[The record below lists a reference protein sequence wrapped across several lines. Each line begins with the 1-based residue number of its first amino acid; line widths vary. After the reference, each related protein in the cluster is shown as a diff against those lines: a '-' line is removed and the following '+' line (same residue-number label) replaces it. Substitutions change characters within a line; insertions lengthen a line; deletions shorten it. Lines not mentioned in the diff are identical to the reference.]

1 MADSGW
7 VSLRLG
13 DVCTKIGSGATPRGG
28 KEAYLRHGPYTLIR
42 SQNVHNNQ
50 FRQDGLVFISQK
62 QANELNNVKVFPDDV
77 LLNITGDSVARVCQ
91 VTSDV
96 LPARVN
102 QHVALIRP
110 DPKKLVPQFLRYI
123 LVCPDTQATLLS
135 WAGSGGTRN
144 ALTKAMI
151 ESLIVQV
158 PAEVTEQRAIAYI
171 LSTLDDKIELNQ
183 RMNKTLEQIAQTL
196 FKSWFVDFEPVKAK
210 RAVLEKGGTA
220 DEAERAAMCA
230 ISGKNEITLAKLQL
244 EQLEAFVNLADTAA
258 QFPPAMQ
265 DSELGEIPE
274 GWGIKPLD
282 EVANFQNG
290 LALQNYRPQN
300 QEGRLPIVKIAQ
312 LRSGKADNEEW
323 STANIRPECIIGDGD
338 VIFSWSGSLMVK
350 MWVGG
355 RAALNQHLFKVTSTN
370 YPKWF
375 FFNCV
380 LSHLGDFQSIA
391 AGKAT
396 TMGHIKRQHLSDA
409 LCVVPDINH
418 LASVERFFAPILA
431 TYVSAEIAN
440 RTLWTL
446 RDSLLPKLI
455 SGALQIKQQSE
466 HQTTKK

>member
-1 MADSGW
+1 MAGFHSALETC
-7 VSLRLG
+7 VQKS
-13 DVCTKIGSGATPRGG
+13 VAVQPRVAE

-230 ISGKNEITLAKLQL
+230 ISGKKR
-244 EQLEAFVNLADTAA
+244 
-258 QFPPAMQ
+258 
-265 DSELGEIPE
+265 
-274 GWGIKPLD
+274 
-282 EVANFQNG
+282 
-290 LALQNYRPQN
+290 NYSCQ
-300 QEGRLPIVKIAQ
+300 IA
-312 LRSGKADNEEW
+312 
-323 STANIRPECIIGDGD
+323 T
-338 VIFSWSGSLMVK
+338 
-350 MWVGG
+350 
-355 RAALNQHLFKVTSTN
+355 
-370 YPKWF
+370 
-375 FFNCV
+375 
-380 LSHLGDFQSIA
+380 
-391 AGKAT
+391 
-396 TMGHIKRQHLSDA
+396 
-409 LCVVPDINH
+409 
-418 LASVERFFAPILA
+418 
-431 TYVSAEIAN
+431 
-440 RTLWTL
+440 
-446 RDSLLPKLI
+446 
-455 SGALQIKQQSE
+455 
-466 HQTTKK
+466 